1 MKLSL
6 SNYVMFAPAAALVLV
21 GVASVAFAVG
31 ANSGPT
37 SAPGAMPALAHASPA
52 PLSSGAPANPR
63 GGFFAPA
70 PVTGT
75 VASKTASTIVVTT
88 VAGKS
93 VTVDVSPTTTYLV
106 RGVANASLADIAVGN
121 RIAAQGTFNADGSL
135 SATRIQGGTAGG
147 RGGFGGGRGDDGG
160 GIGVPSPIPSGPST

>member
-6 SNYVMFAPAAALVLV
+6 SSYVMFAPAAALVLV

-31 ANSGPT
+31 ANTGQT

-52 PLSSGAPANPR
+52 PLSSGAPANAR

-93 VTVDVSPTTTYLV
+93 VTVDVSTTTTYLV

-121 RIAAQGTFNADGSL
+121 RITAQGTFNADGSL
-135 SATRIQGGTAGG
+135 NATGIQVGG
-147 RGGFGGGRGDDGG
+147 RGGRSEFGSGRGGQ
-160 GIGVPSPIPSGPST
+160 IGVPTPVPSGASI